1 MRSSIHIFRIR
12 GKGLFC
18 CCWGTR
24 SPGKKKQSHP
34 VQLPGVQQVQQHQS
48 RHTDGTIGQ
57 SCRPGLHCGWVLT
70 WQNKNR
76 RVQKPVTT
84 GYSSSS
90 WHQYLSHICFCK
102 PIYMVAPKCSRYH
115 IIAEK
120 YKIIK
125 LFKLYFFQDS
135 PLA

>member
-1 MRSSIHIFRIR
+1 MGSSTFRVW

-34 VQLPGVQQVQQHQS
+34 VQLPRVQQVQQHQR

-57 SCRPGLHCGWVLT
+57 SCRPGLHCRWVLT

-76 RVQKPVTT
+76 GVQRPVTI
-84 GYSSSS
+84 GYISAFLASVPQL
-90 WHQYLSHICFCK
+90 HTFFK
-102 PIYMVAPKCSRYH
+102 PTYVVAPKCSRNNF
-115 IIAEK
+115 ISEK
-120 YKIIK
+120 CKTIK
-125 LFKLYFFQDS
+125 SFKLYFFQDS
-135 PLA
+135 PLV